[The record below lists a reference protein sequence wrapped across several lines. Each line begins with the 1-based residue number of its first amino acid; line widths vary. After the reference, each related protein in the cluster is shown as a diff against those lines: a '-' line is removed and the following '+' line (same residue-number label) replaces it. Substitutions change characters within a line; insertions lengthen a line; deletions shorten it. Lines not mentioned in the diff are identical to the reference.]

1 VLEAGTVA
9 AGAGDRLAPLG
20 YHPRPNQPASGKR
33 DDRPCPLPVHPRRTR
48 RPSRRWRRAGRSRAG
63 SSADGRS
70 LALRLLELL
79 RLCNDW
85 LKFAET
91 KNVGIVGLAGS
102 ALAIVVAAVSFLRAE
117 GIPPPAGVGLVV
129 ASLLM
134 ALSLLA
140 GVWSFMPA
148 TSTPRWMRLN
158 VGDPHP
164 DDNLF
169 YFGHAAKYAPR
180 PLAEAVARRYERQPE
195 PAVSDLHHD
204 LAAQLVVNARI
215 TLQKLKLFRWAVLLF
230 AGGALL
236 SAAGMLAV
244 LLV

>member
-1 VLEAGTVA
+1 MAAPASVTTEPASPRDATVLPSPLPAS
-9 AGAGDRLAPLG
+9 DPAPGPASPPL
-20 YHPRPNQPASGKR
+20 PSPASAPASGP
-33 DDRPCPLPVHPRRTR
+33 DPL
-48 RPSRRWRRAGRSRAG
+48 AA
-63 SSADGRS
+63 
-70 LALRLLELL
+70 RLLELL

-102 ALAIVVAAVSFLRAE
+102 GLTFIVVALGFLRDE
-117 GIPPPAGVGLVV
+117 GLSPASGVALTV

-140 GVWSFMPA
+140 AVWSFLPA
-148 TSTPRWMRLN
+148 TSMPRWMRLHA
-158 VGDPHP
+158 GDPRP

-180 PLAEAVARRYERQPE
+180 HLAEAVARRYERQPA
-195 PAVSDLHHD
+195 PAVSELHHD

-236 SAAGMLAV
+236 SAAGMLSV
-244 LLV
+244 LLT

>member
-1 VLEAGTVA
+1 MAAPAPTAIETVVPRGAPPMPAAASPSAPVA
-9 AGAGDRLAPLG
+9 ATDPLAP
-20 YHPRPNQPASGKR
+20 
-33 DDRPCPLPVHPRRTR
+33 
-48 RPSRRWRRAGRSRAG
+48 
-63 SSADGRS
+63 
-70 LALRLLELL
+70 RLLDLL

-102 ALAIVVAAVSFLRAE
+102 GLSFIVVALGFLRAE
-117 GIPPPAGVGLVV
+117 GVSPAAGVALTL

-148 TSTPRWMRLN
+148 TSMPRWMRLH
-158 VGDPHP
+158 VGDPRP

-169 YFGHAAKYAPR
+169 YFGHAAKYAPG
-180 PLAEAVARRYERQPE
+180 PLAEAVAQRYERQPE
-195 PAVSDLHHD
+195 PAISELHRD

-230 AGGALL
+230 AAGALL
-236 SAAGMLAV
+236 SAAGMLSV
-244 LLV
+244 LLG

>member
-1 VLEAGTVA
+1 MA
-9 AGAGDRLAPLG
+9 ATSPL
-20 YHPRPNQPASGKR
+20 PRPSTELVPQIRDASPGAPPGAASTVVG
-33 DDRPCPLPVHPRRTR
+33 DPLAT
-48 RPSRRWRRAGRSRAG
+48 
-63 SSADGRS
+63 
-70 LALRLLELL
+70 RLLDLL

-102 ALAIVVAAVSFLRAE
+102 GLTFIVVALGFLRDE
-117 GIPPPAGVGLVV
+117 GIAPAAGVALTL

-148 TSTPRWMRLN
+148 TSTPRWMRLD
-158 VGDPHP
+158 VGEPRP

-169 YFGHAAKYAPR
+169 YFAHTAKYAPGA
-180 PLAEAVARRYERQPE
+180 LAEAVARRYEGQSD
-195 PAVSDLHHD
+195 PAISDLHRD
-204 LAAQLVVNARI
+204 LAGQLVVNGRI
-215 TLQKLKLFRWAVLLF
+215 ALQKLRLFRWAVLLF

-236 SAAGMLAV
+236 AAASMLGV
-244 LLV
+244 LLA